1 MNIIKNNPLFR
12 YVSRDEFLTPFD
24 KIFDEFY
31 KVTSP
36 NFSKEFG
43 VDFFEKGAYPK
54 VNVTEYENSVVIEA
68 GVPGLTKS
76 DISVDVE
83 SGVLTITGNKFTKN
97 NESDDVICSSYR
109 ELKYSS
115 FVRSF
120 SLSENIDTE
129 TIDAKVE
136 NGLLVIKLKKIKP
149 TNIVKKKKINIS

>member
-1 MNIIKNNPLFR
+1 MNIIKSNALFR

-31 KVTSP
+31 KVTAP

-54 VNVTEYENSVVIEA
+54 VNVTESENSVVIEA

-76 DISVDVE
+76 DISIYVE
-83 SGVLTITGNKFTKN
+83 SGVLTITGNKVTKN
-97 NESDDVICSSYR
+97 IDSDDIVCNSYR

-120 SLSENIDTE
+120 SLSENIDIG

-149 TNIVKKKKINIS
+149 TNISQKKKINIS

>member
-1 MNIIKNNPLFR
+1 MNIIKSNALFR

-31 KVTSP
+31 KVTAP

-76 DISVDVE
+76 DISIYVE
-83 SGVLTITGNKFTKN
+83 SGVLTITGNKVTKN
-97 NESDDVICSSYR
+97 IDSDDIVCNSYR

-120 SLSENIDTE
+120 SLSENIDIG

-149 TNIVKKKKINIS
+149 TNISQKKKINIS